1 MGIIGAKKKHF
12 LARLIKKLTFR
23 KSGQGS
29 YQGSLDMRQPI
40 VKSTF
45 HASPTSFAKTIA
57 QLPVVST
64 MASEPPLYKK
74 LELAISMKIAQHVG
88 REAGMKVY
96 EGVRVE
102 EAVDQASY
110 ARILRIRY
118 GKMHYQYSMPMEYE
132 NNYQVSHEG
141 RMVEEVLEEV
151 VPRILIA
158 WAAGI
163 PTTDKIEI
171 EL

>member
-1 MGIIGAKKKHF
+1 
-12 LARLIKKLTFR
+12 
-23 KSGQGS
+23 
-29 YQGSLDMRQPI
+29 
-40 VKSTF
+40 
-45 HASPTSFAKTIA
+45 
-57 QLPVVST
+57 
-64 MASEPPLYKK
+64 
-74 LELAISMKIAQHVG
+74 
-88 REAGMKVY
+88 MKVY
-96 EGVRVE
+96 EGVCVE